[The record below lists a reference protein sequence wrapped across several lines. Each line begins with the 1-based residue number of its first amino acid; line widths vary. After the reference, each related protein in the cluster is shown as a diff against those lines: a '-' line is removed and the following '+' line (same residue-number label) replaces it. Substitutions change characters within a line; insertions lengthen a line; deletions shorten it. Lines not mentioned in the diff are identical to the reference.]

1 MKTDMTK
8 GNPMKIIL
16 LFSIPARVCMPL
28 AALKIVYILG
38 NKQI

>member
-16 LFSIPARVCMPL
+16 LFSNSCSDGKSVSAVL
-28 AALKIVYILG
+28 
-38 NKQI
+38 